1 MGHSRRFCHVRW
13 WSAYTPIADE
23 FGARADFR
31 ALMSVVR
38 RKAGVLMRLVYVP
51 DGPKTVAA
59 KTQIAQEF
67 LVGYFDLIIFFSID
81 RLTQMFFSSVE
92 WNVYLVGFFI

>member
-1 MGHSRRFCHVRW
+1 MGHSRRFCHVHW

-23 FGARADFR
+23 FGARADFQ

-51 DGPKTVAA
+51 DGPETIAA

-67 LVGYFDLIIFFSID
+67 LVGYFDLIVFFHLI
-81 RLTQMFFSSVE
+81 V
-92 WNVYLVGFFI
+92 

>member
-1 MGHSRRFCHVRW
+1 MSGLGHSRRFYNLRC

-23 FGARADFR
+23 FRARADFQ

-38 RKAGVLMRLVYVP
+38 RKAGVLMRLVHVP

-67 LVGYFDLIIFFSID
+67 LVGYFDLIVFSPLI
-81 RLTQMFFSSVE
+81 V
-92 WNVYLVGFFI
+92 